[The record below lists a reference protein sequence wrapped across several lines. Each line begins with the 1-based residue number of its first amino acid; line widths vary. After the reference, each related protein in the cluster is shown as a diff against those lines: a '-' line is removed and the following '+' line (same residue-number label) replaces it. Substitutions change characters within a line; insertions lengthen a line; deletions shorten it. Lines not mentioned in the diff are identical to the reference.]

1 MRIAIKNNN
10 NYIHTV
16 CRTTGAKINIE
27 PHKFVVID
35 TDSEHEISYWRSLKQ
50 ENLNKLGISVYTN
63 ESDIMRL
70 EAGDTISNNRII
82 SVIDGSV
89 SPSNSTLI
97 ADESETVVEDVGSI
111 KELPENYYYSKEE
124 LLQMDREDLI
134 NICNNFNIKYRKNSS
149 VKTLVKLILESG
161 AL

>member
-16 CRTTGAKINIE
+16 CRTTGAKISIE
-27 PHKFVVID
+27 PYKFVVID
-35 TDSEHEISYWRSLKQ
+35 TDSEHEISYWCSLKP
-50 ENLNKLGISVYTN
+50 ENLTKIGISVYTN

-70 EAGDTISNNRII
+70 EAGDTISDNRII

-89 SPSNSTLI
+89 SPSNNTLI
-97 ADESETVVEDVGSI
+97 AEEPEIVVEDIGTV

-124 LLQMDREDLI
+124 LLQMDKEDLI